1 MQIENLAT
9 TFASGTHRVSAEIDG
24 LPLWFESA
32 DLELAPSPEAFASAM
47 LIPALSK
54 GESVVLQEPC
64 DPQWLDNVEALQRV
78 TREWWG
84 YGIHRPQAP
93 HRPTVESPRPT
104 ATALCF
110 SGGAD
115 SFYSL
120 LRCSTPIAYLVTVH
134 GFDVKLDDTVRFARV
149 EETTRKISAAIGAKS
164 VVIRTNLR
172 QHPRFAECAWD
183 RSHGGAL
190 AGLGHLLHGHIGRL
204 IVSSSVAYADDYP
217 WGSHWKLDPLW
228 SSSRVEIVYFG
239 ADHRRAEK
247 VAAIAQE
254 PLARQYLRVCW
265 EHRDA
270 RRNCSQ
276 CEKCVRTRLVLAS
289 VGALDDFPVFD
300 GTASLARDLDALTP
314 KRVRGRVYTRLLADS
329 GSLDWKVRRALRRFV
344 ARLNAPEHRSP
355 PPNLL
360 KRAVSRA
367 FGTR

>member
-1 MQIENLAT
+1 MQIENLAA
-9 TFASGTHRVSAEIDG
+9 TFASGAHRVSADIDG

-32 DLELAPSPEAFASAM
+32 DLELDPSPEAFASAM
-47 LIPALSK
+47 VIPALSK
-54 GESVVLQEPC
+54 GEPVVLREQC
-64 DPQWLDNVEALQRV
+64 DPQWLTNVETLQRV

-84 YGIHRPQAP
+84 YAIHRPQAP
-93 HRPTVESPRPT
+93 DRPTAESPPPA

-115 SFYSL
+115 SFFSL
-120 LRCSTPIAYLVTVH
+120 LRFARPIHYLVTVH
-134 GFDVKLDDTVRFARV
+134 GFDVKLDDIPRFAMV
-149 EETTRKISAAIGAKS
+149 EETTRKIAAEIGAKA

-172 QHPRFAECAWD
+172 QHPRFTECPWD

-190 AGLGHLLHGHIGRL
+190 ASVGHILDGHVGRL
-204 IVSSSVAYADDYP
+204 IVSSSIANADDSP
-217 WGSHWKLDPLW
+217 WGSHWKLDPFW
-228 SSSRVEIVYFG
+228 SSSRLEIVYFG
-239 ADHRRAEK
+239 GDHRRAEK
-247 VAAIAQE
+247 VAAIARE
-254 PLARQYLRVCW
+254 PLARRCLRVCW

-270 RRNCSQ
+270 RANCSK
-276 CEKCVRTRLVLAS
+276 CEKCIRTRLVLAA

-344 ARLNAPEHRSP
+344 ARLNAPEHPSP

-367 FGTR
+367 FGVR

>member
-9 TFASGTHRVSAEIDG
+9 TFASGAHRVSADVDG

-78 TREWWG
+78 TRDWWG
-84 YGIHRPQAP
+84 FAIRRPQAP
-93 HRPTVESPRPT
+93 ARRTAESPPAT
-104 ATALCF
+104 GTALCF

-115 SFYSL
+115 SFFSL
-120 LRCSTPIAYLVTVH
+120 LRFTKPIDYLVTVH
-134 GFDVKLDDTVRFARV
+134 GFDVKADDTVRFARV
-149 EETTRKISAAIGAKS
+149 EETTRKISAEIGAKA

-172 QHPRFAECAWD
+172 QHPRFAESSWQQ
-183 RSHGGAL
+183 SHGGAL
-190 AGLGHLLHGHIGRL
+190 AGVGHLLNGHIGRL
-204 IVSSSVAYADDYP
+204 VVSSSIANDDDSP

-228 SSSRVEIVYFG
+228 SSSRLEVVYFG

-247 VAAIAQE
+247 VVAIARE

-270 RRNCSQ
+270 RANCSK
-276 CEKCVRTRLVLAS
+276 CEKCIRTRLVLAS

-300 GTASLARDLDALTP
+300 GMASLARDLDALTP
-314 KRVRGRVYTRLLADS
+314 HRVRGRVYTRLLADS
-329 GSLDWKVRRALRRFV
+329 GGLDWKVRRALRRFV
-344 ARLNAPEHRSP
+344 ARLNAQEHPAP

-367 FGTR
+367 FGLR